1 MGGLQARRRGARK
14 SVEGFRRAARLAK
27 ETFRDEE
34 EDAQVRAEV
43 PDGTAH
49 VAGPTSFREASIS
62 YSEVF
67 CCARQQRSI
76 LYTGQKV
83 DISEARL
90 LRTETTGVAGDES
103 LAK

>member
-14 SVEGFRRAARLAK
+14 SVEGLRRAARLEE
-27 ETFRDEE
+27 ETLWDEE